1 MEIVG
6 QREPG
11 LSAVR
16 LWEKRLPFLLSFL
29 GIYFVFLD
37 FVFFAPLGS
46 LFIVNKDKREVIPQK
61 KPLLCFQSLDI
72 RELTQKWFLLEIS
85 SKWHQCLNLKVVGYH
100 YFGNLFKPVIC
111 SAHIFYPLGAWK
123 LDCWGSYLF
132 LSLDAWNLLDC
143 NVFFDRRRPQ
153 NKLHEASR
161 HWLFAWEP
169 ISCLWVKS
177 SRRETFR
184 LVAFF

>member
-1 MEIVG
+1 MFKTSEPGSALLTCLEDPQIHSSAPEFFG
-6 QREPG
+6 LASHEDGNCGTEPG

-16 LWEKRLPFLLSFL
+16 LWEKSLPFLLSFL

-85 SKWHQCLNLKVVGYH
+85 SK
-100 YFGNLFKPVIC
+100 
-111 SAHIFYPLGAWK
+111 
-123 LDCWGSYLF
+123 
-132 LSLDAWNLLDC
+132 
-143 NVFFDRRRPQ
+143 
-153 NKLHEASR
+153 
-161 HWLFAWEP
+161 
-169 ISCLWVKS
+169 
-177 SRRETFR
+177 
-184 LVAFF
+184 